1 MTSPPVSLR
10 VCVIGAGPGG
20 LAMARLLTAQG
31 HAVTVLERI
40 ERAGGMCRSVKF
52 EGRWFDVGANYVTKD
67 YREVRALAKE
77 LDLTFV
83 ADKAFQNQMSLDVH
97 TKTIKSVQKTLK
109 SGHSMPAFLA
119 AAARYLWAQFKYR
132 KLVAAPG
139 YVGVGAHT
147 ELMVPFATWLAAK
160 RMKPLQKLF
169 MIPITAMGFGT
180 LDEIATPHAL
190 RYINARRFISM
201 LLTGLNVPQRWPKRF
216 TNGFGNAEEGRR

>member
-1 MTSPPVSLR
+1 MTSSPASLR

-97 TKTIKSVQKTLK
+97 TKTIKSVQQTLK

-119 AAARYLWAQFKYR
+119 AAIALPV
-132 KLVAAPG
+132 VAG
-139 YVGVGAHT
+139 
-147 ELMVPFATWLAAK
+147 LAW
-160 RMKPLQKLF
+160 
-169 MIPITAMGFGT
+169 IPV
-180 LDEIATPHAL
+180 AL
-190 RYINARRFISM
+190 RPA
-201 LLTGLNVPQRWPKRF
+201 
-216 TNGFGNAEEGRR
+216 